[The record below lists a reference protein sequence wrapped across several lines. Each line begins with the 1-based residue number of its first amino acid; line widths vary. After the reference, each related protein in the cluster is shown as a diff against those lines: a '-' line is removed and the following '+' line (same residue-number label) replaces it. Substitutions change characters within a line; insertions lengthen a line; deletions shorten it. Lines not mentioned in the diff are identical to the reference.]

1 MVMTCIRSL
10 ALASAV
16 AAFTGMS
23 LAACGG
29 SGSDGGGAGAVSSGS
44 DDEEI
49 RAAAKAFARLRP
61 PGDAKRI
68 CELLSPRGEA
78 QFAGVAGAAPGAS
91 CVSVISAGSPGLTLS
106 AREVD
111 RAKLSVRDDRALLVY
126 GADEGRLGMRRVDG
140 DWLVD
145 DVLAATLD
153 GPARPTDA
161 ALTEGSDEEQVR
173 AVLAAAGKAT
183 ADRDDA
189 RMCGLLGAGAE
200 AQAFAGAVTTGLAG
214 SGATK
219 RRIDVRSCAQALA
232 RIRRNGN
239 GTGDG
244 EVAAV
249 FAKLASS
256 RSEVSIR
263 DGRATVSDASGDE
276 ALLVREED
284 RWLLGPNGDPL
295 AAAGQ

>member
-1 MVMTCIRSL
+1 MTLIRSF

-29 SGSDGGGAGAVSSGS
+29 SGSGGGGSGAAASGS
-44 DDEEI
+44 DDEDI
-49 RAAAKAFARLRP
+49 RAVAKAFARLRP

-78 QFAGVAGAAPGAS
+78 QFAGLAGAAPGAS
-91 CVSVISAGSPGLTLS
+91 CVSVISAASPGLTLS
-106 AREVD
+106 AREID
-111 RAKLSVRDDRALLVY
+111 RAKLTVRADRALLVY
-126 GADEGRLGMRRVDG
+126 GAHEGRLGMRRVDG

-153 GPARPTDA
+153 GPARPSDQ

-183 ADRDDA
+183 ADHDDG

-200 AQAFAGAVTTGLAG
+200 AQSIAGALLTGLSG
-214 SGATK
+214 SGGTRQK
-219 RRIDVRSCAQALA
+219 IDVRSCAQALA
-232 RIRRNGN
+232 RIRRAGK
-239 GTGDG
+239 GDG
-244 EVAAV
+244 EAPAV
-249 FAKLASS
+249 LAKLGSS

-263 DGRATVSDASGDE
+263 DGRATVSDSSGDE
-276 ALLVREED
+276 AQLVREEG
-284 RWLLGPNGDPL
+284 RWLLGPSADPL
-295 AAAGQ
+295 AAGSP